1 MGNVFKQRYTKP
13 IPEGAELF
21 IRKGQGYARWTDA
34 RGKRQTAKL
43 TEKGDRIQRE
53 SIKYYCRYRDGSGV
67 VQTVPT
73 GCRSR
78 DAASAVLAE
87 LVARSENVK
96 AGIRTAAEDST
107 IDHQATP
114 IGNHIQNYVD
124 DLRQRRGRGGK
135 PQISASHTAKTE
147 NHLIRISAACKFQH
161 LRDLNGDTI
170 GRWCRQQRE
179 QQDAPSEST
188 LNDYLG
194 TWTSFGNWLA
204 DKSRLVSNPFGRL
217 ISKYGGDEDADRRRE
232 RRALTTD
239 ELRRLLVAARLRP
252 LAEYGRERTPR
263 DGADQRENKRSRR
276 TWTKTP
282 LTFESLHDAAERGRN
297 ALRKQPSMIAD
308 LEITGYERA
317 LLYKLLTLTGLRK
330 SEAASLT
337 VGQLELEGPRA
348 YARLKAADSKA
359 GQAAD
364 VPLKD
369 ELAADLRQ
377 WLANRLKRL
386 RDDARASGDA
396 IPAALPR
403 DMPVLNVP
411 DGLIRIFDKDL
422 AAAGIAK
429 RDERGRTA
437 DVHALRF
444 TFASHLSAGNVAPR
458 TAQAAMRHS
467 TIELTMKTYTDP
479 QLLDVHGAMDVL
491 PDMPLNSSAESEHHR
506 ATGTDDETALTSLL
520 TSDLGN
526 RGISLSIADQAS
538 EKGGNSVAGEVC
550 VDSPESLVFMAKR
563 EVETMEHTGL
573 EPVTSALQRQ
583 RSPN

>member
-1 MGNVFKQRYTKP
+1 
-13 IPEGAELF
+13 
-21 IRKGQGYARWTDA
+21 
-34 RGKRQTAKL
+34 
-43 TEKGDRIQRE
+43 
-53 SIKYYCRYRDGSGV
+53 
-67 VQTVPT
+67 
-73 GCRSR
+73 
-78 DAASAVLAE
+78 
-87 LVARSENVK
+87 
-96 AGIRTAAEDST
+96 
-107 IDHQATP
+107 
-114 IGNHIQNYVD
+114 
-124 DLRQRRGRGGK
+124 
-135 PQISASHTAKTE
+135 
-147 NHLIRISAACKFQH
+147 
-161 LRDLNGDTI
+161 
-170 GRWCRQQRE
+170 
-179 QQDAPSEST
+179 
-188 LNDYLG
+188 
-194 TWTSFGNWLA
+194 
-204 DKSRLVSNPFGRL
+204 
-217 ISKYGGDEDADRRRE
+217 
-232 RRALTTD
+232 
-239 ELRRLLVAARLRP
+239 
-252 LAEYGRERTPR
+252 
-263 DGADQRENKRSRR
+263 
-276 TWTKTP
+276 
-282 LTFESLHDAAERGRN
+282 
-297 ALRKQPSMIAD
+297 MIAD

-369 ELAADLRQ
+369 ELAADLCR
-377 WLANRLKRL
+377 WLADRLKRL

-429 RDERGRTA
+429 RDERGRSA

-491 PDMPLNSSAESEHHR
+491 PDLPLNSSAETERQR
-506 ATGTDDETALTSLL
+506 ATGTVGGPSLTSPL
-520 TSDLGN
+520 TSVSGN
-526 RGISLSIADQAS
+526 QGISPSVADQHGMNGCNLDAGKMNLDAP
-538 EKGGNSVAGEVC
+538 ETLVFEVKGGIKE
-550 VDSPESLVFMAKR
+550 
-563 EVETMEHTGL
+563 MEHTGL